1 MSDENSFKHNEQ
13 TSSSEEVR
21 TKTASFMHQSSI
33 LVAWINDGK
42 PSFLL
47 WLRLRRL
54 VVFVEGIWGCSRCNS
69 AMDFFWVVKLPG
81 LHDGRLWRVFSFKII
96 PFNGTLYEF
105 KGFHSGPCQVL
116 AAPFVSRYIFQ
127 DGGIGTSTSFGGRS
141 FIHCF
146 VERVERLRMFIHS
159 DRVKVLYCFVW
170 NYREPGNMYLLEMTM
185 NLLLC
190 FVCLCFTGLGII
202 RILSRCWRK
211 NAKIFVKMDTECWK
225 LLVK

>member
-1 MSDENSFKHNEQ
+1 MSDQNSFKHNEQ

-81 LHDGRLWRVFSFKII
+81 LHDGQLWRVFSYKII
-96 PFNGTLYEF
+96 PFNSTLYEF
-105 KGFHSGPCQVL
+105 KGFQPVSVSVCFCDLGVELYIPDL
-116 AAPFVSRYIFQ
+116 AKFLPRRLFQARISRYIFQ
-127 DGGIGTSTSFGGRS
+127 DGGIIGTSTSFGGRS
-141 FIHCF
+141 FTHCV
-146 VERVERLRMFIHS
+146 VERVERLRMFIQS
-159 DRVKVLYCFVW
+159 DRGKVL
-170 NYREPGNMYLLEMTM
+170 
-185 NLLLC
+185 
-190 FVCLCFTGLGII
+190 
-202 RILSRCWRK
+202 
-211 NAKIFVKMDTECWK
+211 
-225 LLVK
+225 

>member
-21 TKTASFMHQSSI
+21 TKTASFMHQSST

-47 WLRLRRL
+47 WLRLRHL
-54 VVFVEGIWGCSRCNS
+54 IVFGEGIWGCSRCNS

-81 LHDGRLWRVFSFKII
+81 LHDGQLWRVFSFKII
-96 PFNGTLYEF
+96 PFNGTLDEF
-105 KGFHSGPCQVL
+105 KGFQP
-116 AAPFVSRYIFQ
+116 VSISVSFCDLGVELYIPDLVEFLPRGLFQDIIFQ

-159 DRVKVLYCFVW
+159 DRVKVL
-170 NYREPGNMYLLEMTM
+170 
-185 NLLLC
+185 
-190 FVCLCFTGLGII
+190 
-202 RILSRCWRK
+202 
-211 NAKIFVKMDTECWK
+211 
-225 LLVK
+225 